1 MIATTALGRIL
12 TGVAAAAAIWTAS
25 GTIHQAHSQSAYCGQ
40 RQTMITALSKKFKEH
55 RHGIGLVSNQR
66 MIELYV
72 SGRGSWTVLFTHPNG
87 TSCIGAT
94 GKNWQALTPAEAP
107 VPGAQSSWSGDGAEA
122 MQRQTGSGR
131 S

>member
-1 MIATTALGRIL
+1 MTATLTAKTTIGRIV

-25 GTIHQAHSQSAYCGQ
+25 IPTNHASAQSAYCGK
-40 RQTMITALSKKFKEH
+40 RTTMVTALGKKFKET
-55 RHGIGLVSNQR
+55 RRGIGIVSNTR

-94 GKNWQALTPAEAP
+94 GKNWEQLSPMEVP
-107 VPGAQSSWSGDGAEA
+107 IPGAQSSYSGNDH
-122 MQRQTGSGR
+122 RIVR
-131 S
+131 